1 MRRWHRRHLPADGDV
16 PLPIGKG
23 GYWCAGRREDVDPP
37 ADVQSGAILPDQP
50 TAESVTARL
59 RDAATGSEALTSRD
73 RYQLMLRFNLT
84 PAQVDRTPVDVT
96 RTLLATLD

>member
-1 MRRWHRRHLPADGDV
+1 VRRWRRRHLPADGDV

-23 GYWCAGRREDVDPP
+23 GNWGAGRLKDMAPP

-50 TAESVTARL
+50 TAESVTAKL

-73 RYQLMLRFNLT
+73 RT
-84 PAQVDRTPVDVT
+84 S
-96 RTLLATLD
+96 